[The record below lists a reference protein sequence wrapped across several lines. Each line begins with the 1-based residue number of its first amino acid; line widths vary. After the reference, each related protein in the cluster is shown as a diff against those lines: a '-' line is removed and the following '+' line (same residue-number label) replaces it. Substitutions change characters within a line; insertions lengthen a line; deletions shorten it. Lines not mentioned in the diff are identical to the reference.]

1 MSFAD
6 CIRQN
11 PALSDRQ
18 REKLINEYDQ
28 LVKTYTRTMGDA
40 VAAQVAAKKIVE
52 IKEAVTVR
60 EMENAVR
67 DVVAWQNLKAKMD
80 DLSGK
85 FNASRENSGGLKFLW
100 GNSTGMAA
108 RQILEDT
115 YTRQMALERRATMA
129 IAELIEK
136 YRSKHAGLTQDAEG
150 FRKVVDEILG
160 KDTGDAVAKGEAK
173 AIREVM
179 DVLHK
184 QYEDAGG
191 IMGKLENYYPQSH
204 NAYRVHSAG
213 FEEWANFIRPLLDR
227 ERMINELTGLPHTDA
242 ELDVALRDVFAK
254 IESNGLIEVQERAAQ
269 GKQSFGRGGGI
280 AKRHRDSRFLHF
292 KDADSFMAYNSE
304 YGFGDAGLFHAMM
317 GHVNV
322 MTRDI
327 ALLQSFGPNPD
338 GQIARIEMQ
347 LKASGIQ
354 PAMLKNI
361 RNMFDVLAG
370 RLSSNGVLPLWYRG
384 LRGLQDWMRSS
395 YLGGAP
401 VSAMTDSYYAAAT
414 AKYNGLPATKV
425 MGQYFSMLNP
435 ASARDRQVARRM
447 AFIAGS
453 ASGNSLRQARMADDY
468 GSRGVVGWMASFT
481 NRASGLGAM
490 TDAAAN
496 SVVLSTQGFMAEA
509 RASKLAWADLP
520 PAMREAFERW
530 DMNEVDY
537 NNIISSRPFKEP
549 EYGGD
554 FMRPEDVAIAG
565 HLDTARKYEMW
576 MVDMSQSASNEP
588 RLLTRAITT
597 GGFEEGTVGRAAVSS
612 LMMFKSFGITVV
624 LNHML
629 PALRHMAT
637 QEGMSRFSR
646 IAPMMVV
653 LPILGAA
660 AIQSRQVLYGK
671 TQRDMNN
678 PKFWLAASMQ
688 GGGFGIFGDFMF
700 TDFSRFNQDFV
711 TTMGGPVAGFL
722 NDGVRVFNGNFNRAL
737 DDGQETKFAA
747 QLYQMTERN
756 IPAVKLWYSRLL
768 LERLMLDQ
776 LERAID
782 PTFDTRIRRQEQ
794 RMKKELGQKFW
805 WRPGAEAPL

>member
-1 MSFAD
+1 MSFKD

-18 REKLINEYDQ
+18 RDKLINEFDQ
-28 LVKTYTRTMGDA
+28 LSKTYALTLGDA
-40 VAAQVAAKKIVE
+40 VAAQAAAKKIVD
-52 IKEAVTVR
+52 IKEATTIR

-80 DLSGK
+80 DLSSK
-85 FNASRENSGGLKFLW
+85 FSAEKENSGGLKFLW

-136 YRSKHAGLTQDAEG
+136 YRSKNAGLTQDAEG
-150 FRKVVDEILG
+150 FRKVVDEVLG

-191 IMGKLENYYPQSH
+191 IMGKIDNYYPQSH
-204 NAYRVHSAG
+204 NAYRVHSEG
-213 FEEWANFIRPLLDR
+213 FEGWATFIRPLLDR
-227 ERMINELTGLPHTDA
+227 ERMINEATGLPFTDA
-242 ELDVALRDVFAK
+242 EMDIALRDSFKK
-254 IESNGLIEVQERAAQ
+254 IETNGLSEVAERAAE

-280 AKRHRDSRFLHF
+280 AKRHQDSRFLHF
-292 KDADSFMAYNSE
+292 KDADAFMAYNSKFG
-304 YGFGDAGLFHAMM
+304 YGDAGLFNAMM

-327 ALLQSFGPNPD
+327 ALLQSLGPNPD
-338 GQIARIEMQ
+338 GQVARIEMQ
-347 LKASGIQ
+347 LKASGAQ
-354 PAMLKNI
+354 PAVVKNVK
-361 RNMFDVLAG
+361 NMYDVLAG
-370 RLSSNGVLPLWYRG
+370 RLSSNGVLPMWYRG

-401 VSAMTDSYYAAAT
+401 ISALSDSYYAAAT
-414 AKYNGLPATKV
+414 AKYNGLPATKA
-425 MGQYFSMLNP
+425 MGQYFAMLNP
-435 ASARDRQVARRM
+435 ASSRDRQVARRM

-453 ASGNSLRQARMADDY
+453 ASGNSIRQARMADDY

-490 TDAAAN
+490 TDAVSN
-496 SVVLSTQGFMAEA
+496 SVVMGAQGFMAEA
-509 RASKLAWADLP
+509 RAIKMQWADLP
-520 PAMREAFERW
+520 PAMREAFDRW
-530 DMNEVDY
+530 DMNEADY
-537 NNIISSRPFKEP
+537 NNIISSQPFKEM

-554 FMRPEDVAIAG
+554 FLRPEDVAIAG

-597 GGFEEGTVGRAAVSS
+597 GGFEEGTVGRAATSS
-612 LMMFKSFGITVV
+612 LMMFKSFGITVL

-637 QEGMSRFSR
+637 QEGMGRFSR
-646 IAPMMVV
+646 IAPMMFA

-660 AIQSRQVLYGK
+660 ALQSRQVLYGK
-671 TQRDMNN
+671 TPRDTQD
-678 PKFWLAASMQ
+678 PKFWMAATMQ
-688 GGGFGIFGDFMF
+688 GGGFGVFGDFFF
-700 TDFSRFNQDFV
+700 TDFSKFNQDFM
-711 TTMGGPVAGFL
+711 TTMAGPVAGFA

-737 DDGQETKFAA
+737 DEGQDTKFFA

-776 LERAID
+776 IERAID

-794 RMKKELGQKFW
+794 RMKKDLGQKFW
-805 WRPGAEAPL
+805 WRPAQTLPN